1 MGCRRGGGA
10 GTALGRCART
20 AATFWVF
27 LTLGTSAFFA
37 RVTIVFDFSLERVE
51 RLAAIFFFAVAVGRF
66 GVGFLPRTSDLE
78 AADLDPLRASDFDG
92 VALLA

>member
-27 LTLGTSAFFA
+27 LTLGTFVFFS
-37 RVTIVFDFSLERVE
+37 RVTIGFDFSVERVDL
-51 RLAAIFFFAVAVGRF
+51 LAATFFLAVAVGRL
-66 GVGFLPRTSDLE
+66 GVGFFPRTSDLE
-78 AADLDPLRASDFDG
+78 AADLDPFRASDFDG

>member
-27 LTLGTSAFFA
+27 LTLGTSAFFS
-37 RVTIVFDFSLERVE
+37 RVRTGFDFSVE
-51 RLAAIFFFAVAVGRF
+51 RLELLAATFFFALAVGRF
-66 GVGFLPRTSDLE
+66 GVGFFPRTSDLE
-78 AADLDPLRASDFDG
+78 AAGLDPLRASDFDG